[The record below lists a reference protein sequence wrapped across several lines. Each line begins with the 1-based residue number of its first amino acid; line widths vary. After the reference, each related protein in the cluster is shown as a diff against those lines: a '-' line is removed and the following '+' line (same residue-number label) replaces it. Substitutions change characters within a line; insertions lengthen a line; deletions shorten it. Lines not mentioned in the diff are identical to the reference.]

1 MSGLLGFNSLLF
13 LPLSWKVGAQLSEQM
28 CLVRQGGGW
37 HTAIY
42 WIPPGTW
49 NSSSAPPGSPAYIPG
64 QSPLLSI
71 RASLLPRAQGGNVA
85 NIGSSS
91 SLCPEQPSRCTL
103 STTPP
108 PPPPET
114 SERSGRLEV
123 GQRGC
128 CYPEHVRR
136 LCKLCS
142 RPPACWESAFTS
154 RQGVRFKTPPSFY
167 LARERSVPW
176 LRVLLFGWGSWTRG

>member
-1 MSGLLGFNSLLF
+1 MGGGTLPFTGSLRGPGIAPLLHQAPLPISPASPHFFPLGHPFCPAPREGMWQTLA
-13 LPLSWKVGAQLSEQM
+13 LPLPCAL
-28 CLVRQGGGW
+28 
-37 HTAIY
+37 
-42 WIPPGTW
+42 
-49 NSSSAPPGSPAYIPG
+49 NSPAD
-64 QSPLLSI
+64 
-71 RASLLPRAQGGNVA
+71 V
-85 NIGSSS
+85 
-91 SLCPEQPSRCTL
+91 LCQQ
-103 STTPP
+103 PP

>member
-108 PPPPET
+108 PRHQRPQKDLEGW
-114 SERSGRLEV
+114 RWARGAAAILNMSGGYVSSAPDLPHA
-123 GQRGC
+123 GSLLSHQGKGSDS
-128 CYPEHVRR
+128 
-136 LCKLCS
+136 KLL
-142 RPPACWESAFTS
+142 P
-154 RQGVRFKTPPSFY
+154 
-167 LARERSVPW
+167 
-176 LRVLLFGWGSWTRG
+176 LFI